1 MAFALVGLGSN
12 LGDREAHLSRAV
24 EELRLLPQTRLLA
37 LSSWLENP
45 PVGGPPQGLFLNGVA
60 RIETELEP
68 RPLLEKLQEIERKL
82 GRLPGGVRW
91 GPRIIDLDLLSY
103 GDLLL
108 DEPGLTLPH
117 PRMHERRFVLTL
129 LVTIAPDW
137 RHPRLGT
144 TAAQLLRT
152 LDDADRPHP
161 PPPAPAAR
169 ARS

>member
-1 MAFALVGLGSN
+1 MAIALVGLGSN
-12 LGDREAHLSRAV
+12 LGDRQARLSRAV
-24 EELRLLPQTRLLA
+24 DELRRFPQTTLLA
-37 LSSWLENP
+37 LSPWLENP
-45 PVGGPPQGLFLNGVA
+45 AVGGPPQGPFLNGVA
-60 RIETELEP
+60 QMETRLAPRLLLERLQETE
-68 RPLLEKLQEIERKL
+68 RRL

-117 PRMHERRFVLTL
+117 PRLHERRFVLAPL
-129 LVTIAPDW
+129 AAIAPGW
-137 RHPRLGT
+137 RHPRFGT
-144 TAAQLLRT
+144 TAAELLRR